1 MFIDYIIYIKNSFKN
16 CFKVKYSN
24 TSNTSNNIIVC
35 PPYYAPF
42 RYS

>member
-1 MFIDYIIYIKNSFKN
+1 MFIDYIIYIKNSIKN
-16 CFKVKYSN
+16 CVKVKYNN
-24 TSNTSNNIIVC
+24 TSTSNNIIVC